1 MANVSRTVDI
11 IFNADDRVTKA
22 VKSISASLDQL
33 DRIAMKIVDPFA
45 ALGKGVIAADAA
57 LTAIAVGGLAIAIK
71 SAGEFNEQFAEI
83 STLVQATAE
92 DLESFRGNIIQYAA
106 SSTQSI
112 DNITAAIYTA
122 ISAGIDYAD
131 SIDFVTES
139 EKLAVAGR
147 ADLESTTRLMASTLN
162 AYGASTEEAA
172 RYSDVFFKTVEL
184 GLTTIPELAGSMA
197 QVSTIAAQAG
207 IPIETLSAAIATL
220 TAAGLPT
227 EKAMTSLR
235 TAISNIIS
243 PSEGAKSAAA
253 ELGIQY
259 DAAALKSR
267 GFENIL
273 KDVFTATEG
282 NVGAVSELF
291 GNVRGLG
298 SALVLGGDVA
308 GKFTNALEEMRNAT
322 GATAIAFEKMQDSF
336 TYVNQRLLNNIEVL
350 LITIGTKLEAGYA
363 DTVNAITKI
372 FQSLSSAINEGVFN
386 DIFAAFDNF
395 GDRLSRFLSELAEA
409 LPEALTAID
418 FSPLL
423 DALDEIGVK
432 VLGLFDDIDLTDPE
446 DLADVLQ
453 DIINTIASLVTI
465 SGGMIEVFGDVFK
478 LIKTGIDDFNNLG
491 DASKESLGKLAAGAI
506 IIQEAGLYL
515 GSAILTLA
523 DSGYNLKGTF
533 EFIADSIKF
542 LFHSVRLVTS
552 EVAVAV
558 ASTIYGFLTV
568 AEAVTF
574 GMVDTINEART
585 AVGEFVAGGVIDI
598 EETSGKLDQLFKDTE
613 GSIDES
619 MSKAA
624 EDVKKVGQA
633 VDEDIPDSKI
643 VKTGAAWDTLQAGII
658 QEQIDKDIP
667 EERSIEVIPTM
678 EPKSVIDI
686 KARLEAEAKI
696 MEKSLELQAEID
708 IAQIEA
714 DTERIKAAF
723 ESINVAIQDTGD
735 VITALFGQLA
745 AGDIDIQTRW
755 NIEQQIRE
763 ENERREASLE
773 LQKALTEAQIAALRA
788 RITAFQRGD
797 PLITVNAE
805 GLEPHLEA
813 IFFYILEQIQIRV
826 NEEQQDFLLGINP

>member
-22 VKSISASLDQL
+22 VKNISASLDQL

-57 LTAIAVGGLAIAIK
+57 LAAIAVGGLAVAIK
-71 SAGEFNEQFAEI
+71 SAGEFNDQFAEI
-83 STLVQATAE
+83 STLVQTTAE
-92 DLESFRGNIIQYAA
+92 NLEAFRGDILAYAA
-106 SSTQSI
+106 ASTQSL
-112 DNITAAIYTA
+112 DNINSAIYTA
-122 ISAGIDYAD
+122 ISAGIDYKD
-131 SIDFVTES
+131 SVSFIAES

-147 ADLESTTRLMASTLN
+147 ADLESTTRLLASTMN
-162 AYGASTEEAA
+162 AYGVSASEAG
-172 RYSDVFFKTVEL
+172 RFSDVFFKTVEL
-184 GLTTIPELAGSMA
+184 GLTTVPELAGSMA
-197 QVSTIAAQAG
+197 QVSQIAAQSG
-207 IPIETLSAAIATL
+207 VPIETLSAAIATL

-235 TAISNIIS
+235 TAISNIIK
-243 PSEGAKSAAA
+243 PSKEA
-253 ELGIQY
+253 ETVADTLGIEFGASAL
-259 DAAALKSR
+259 AAR
-267 GFENIL
+267 GFDGIL
-273 KDVFTATEG
+273 QQVFASTKG
-282 NVGAVSELF
+282 NVEEVAKLF

-298 SALVLGGDVA
+298 SALTLGGDIA
-308 GKFTNALEEMRNAT
+308 GKFADALVEMENAAGST
-322 GATAIAFEKMQDSF
+322 SVAFEKMQANF
-336 TYVNQRLLNNIEVL
+336 ALVNQNLLNNINIL
-350 LITIGTKLEAGYA
+350 MIQIGTRLEGGYA
-363 DTVNAITKI
+363 DTVDAVTLI
-372 FQSLSSAINEGVFN
+372 FQKLNQAINEGTFN
-386 DIFAAFDNF
+386 QIFEAFDNF
-395 GDRLSRFLSELAEA
+395 SAKLSGFLAHLADA
-409 LPEALTAID
+409 LPEALAQVD
-418 FSPLL
+418 FSEFL
-423 DALDEIGVK
+423 DALDKIGVN
-432 VLGLFDDIDLTDPE
+432 VLRLFDGIDLTDPE
-446 DLADVLQ
+446 DLADVIQ
-453 DIINTIASLVTI
+453 DIVDTIAGLVEI
-465 SGGMIEVFGDVFK
+465 SGGMIDVFGDIFI
-478 LIKTGIDDFNNLG
+478 LIKSGIQDFNNLD
-491 DASKESLGKLAAGAI
+491 DASKETFGKLLAGAVI
-506 IIQEAGLYL
+506 LQEAGLYL
-515 GSAILTLA
+515 GTAILALA

-533 EFIADSIKF
+533 EFIADSIAF

-558 ASTIYGFLTV
+558 ASTIYGILTA

-574 GMVDTINEART
+574 GMVDTINSART
-585 AVGEFVAGGVIDI
+585 AVGEFVTGGLVDI
-598 EETSGKLDQLFKDTE
+598 GETSNKLDQLFKDTE

-619 MSKAA
+619 MSNAA

-633 VDEDIPDSKI
+633 VEEDIPDSKI
-643 VKTGAAWDTLQAGII
+643 IQTGAAWDKLQAGIV
-658 QEQIDKDIP
+658 QEQMEDAIP
-667 EERSIEVIPTM
+667 DTREVKVTTALAELETER
-678 EPKSVIDI
+678 I
-686 KARLEAEAKI
+686 KRKLEQEAKI

-773 LQKALTEAQIAALRA
+773 LQKALTEAQIATLRA